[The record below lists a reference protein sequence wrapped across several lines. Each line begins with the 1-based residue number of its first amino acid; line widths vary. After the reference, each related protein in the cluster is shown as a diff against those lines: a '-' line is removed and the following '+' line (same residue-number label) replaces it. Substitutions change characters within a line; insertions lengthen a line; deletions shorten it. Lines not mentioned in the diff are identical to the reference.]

1 MIPKIN
7 TSDASDI
14 IKNGGVVIYP
24 TEGIY
29 GIGCDPYNKHSVEKI
44 FQIKGRDYDKRFIL
58 ISSQAEFLTNIIDI
72 DIAQD
77 ERLKSKD
84 FVTWIVPANDS
95 CPSWLKSDAG
105 VAVRITQHPVV
116 KDLCNKLGSPII
128 STSANY
134 ANQEYINDISIIEKL
149 FDGKVSCI
157 VNGKL
162 GNKKKPSTVR
172 DIISNELLRR

>member
-14 IKNGGVVIYP
+14 IKNGGIVIYP

-44 FQIKGRDYDKRFIL
+44 FHIKGRDYDKRFIL
-58 ISSQAEFLTNIIDI
+58 ISSQAEFLTDIIDI

-84 FVTWIVPANDS
+84 FLTWIVPAKNS

-116 KDLCNKLGSPII
+116 NDLCNKLGSPII

>member
-1 MIPKIN
+1 M
-7 TSDASDI
+7 
-14 IKNGGVVIYP
+14 
-24 TEGIY
+24 
-29 GIGCDPYNKHSVEKI
+29 
-44 FQIKGRDYDKRFIL
+44 
-58 ISSQAEFLTNIIDI
+58 TNIIDI
-72 DIAQD
+72 DIAQG

-95 CPSWLKSDAG
+95 CPTWLKSDTG

-116 KDLCNKLGSPII
+116 KDLCNKIGSPII

-134 ANQEYINDISIIEKL
+134 SNQEYINDISIIEKL

-162 GNKKKPSTVR
+162 GDEKKPSSII
-172 DIISNELLRR
+172 DIISNEVLRG

>member
-14 IKNGGVVIYP
+14 IKNGGIVIYP

-44 FQIKGRDYDKRFIL
+44 FHIKGRDYDKRFIL

-72 DIAQD
+72 DIALD

-84 FVTWIVPANDS
+84 FVTWIVPAKNS

-116 KDLCNKLGSPII
+116 NDLCNKLGSPII

>member
-1 MIPKIN
+1 MIPKVN
-7 TSDASDI
+7 TTDASDI

-44 FQIKGRDYDKRFIL
+44 FQLKGRDYDKRFIL
-58 ISSQAEFLTNIIDI
+58 ISSQAEFLTDIIDI
-72 DIAQD
+72 DTAQGS
-77 ERLKSKD
+77 RLKSSD
-84 FVTWIVPANDS
+84 FVTWIVPANNS
-95 CPSWLKSDAG
+95 CPSWLKSDNG

-134 ANQEYINDISIIEKL
+134 SNQEYINDITMIEKL

-172 DIISNELLRR
+172 DIMTNEILRR

>member
-1 MIPKIN
+1 MIPRVN
-7 TSDASDI
+7 TTDASDI

-29 GIGCDPYNKHSVEKI
+29 GIGCDPYNEHSVEKI
-44 FQIKGRDYDKRFIL
+44 FQLKGRDYDKRFIL
-58 ISSQAEFLTNIIDI
+58 ISSQAGFLTDIIDI
-72 DIAQD
+72 DISQD

-84 FVTWIVPANDS
+84 FVTWIVQANNS
-95 CPSWLKSDAG
+95 FPSWWKRYNGL
-105 VAVRITQHPVV
+105 AVRKTQHTKV
-116 KDLCNKLGSPII
+116 KDLCNKVGSSIV

-134 ANQEYINDISIIEKL
+134 SNQEYINDITVIEKL

-172 DIISNELLRR
+172 DIMTNEILRR

>member
-1 MIPKIN
+1 MIPKVN
-7 TSDASDI
+7 TTDASVI

-44 FQIKGRDYDKRFIL
+44 FQLKGRDYDKRFIL
-58 ISSQAEFLTNIIDI
+58 ISSQAEFLTDIIDI
-72 DIAQD
+72 DIAHD

-84 FVTWIVPANDS
+84 FMTWIVPANNS
-95 CPSWLKSDAG
+95 CPSWLKSDTG
-105 VAVRITQHPVV
+105 VAVRITQHSVV
-116 KDLCNKLGSPII
+116 KDLCNKLGGPII

-134 ANQEYINDISIIEKL
+134 SNQEYINDISIIEKL

-172 DIISNELLRR
+172 NIITNEVLRR

>member
-44 FQIKGRDYDKRFIL
+44 FQLKGRDYDKRFIL
-58 ISSQAEFLTNIIDI
+58 ISSQVKFLTNIIDV

-84 FVTWIVPANDS
+84 FVTWIVPANNR
-95 CPSWLKSDAG
+95 CPSWLKSDSG

-116 KDLCNKLGSPII
+116 KDLCNKLASPII

-134 ANQEYINDISIIEKL
+134 STKEYINDITIIE
-149 FDGKVSCI
+149 
-157 VNGKL
+157 
-162 GNKKKPSTVR
+162 
-172 DIISNELLRR
+172 SNF

>member
-44 FQIKGRDYDKRFIL
+44 FHIKGRDYDKRFIL
-58 ISSQAEFLTNIIDI
+58 ISSQAEFLTDIIDI

-84 FVTWIVPANDS
+84 FVTWIVPAKNS

-116 KDLCNKLGSPII
+116 NDLCNKLGSPII

-149 FDGKVSCI
+149 FNGKVSCI

-172 DIISNELLRR
+172 DIISNEVLRR

>member
-44 FQIKGRDYDKRFIL
+44 FQLKGRNYDKRFIL
-58 ISSQAEFLTNIIDI
+58 ISSQVKFLTNIIDV

-84 FVTWIVPANDS
+84 FVTWIVPANNR
-95 CPSWLKSDAG
+95 CPSWLKSDSG

-116 KDLCNKLGSPII
+116 KDLCNKLASPII

-134 ANQEYINDISIIEKL
+134 SSKEYINDITIIEKL

-157 VNGKL
+157 VKGKL
-162 GNKKKPSTVR
+162 GNKKKSSTVR
-172 DIISNELLRR
+172 DIITNEVLRR

>member
-1 MIPKIN
+1 
-7 TSDASDI
+7 
-14 IKNGGVVIYP
+14 
-24 TEGIY
+24 
-29 GIGCDPYNKHSVEKI
+29 
-44 FQIKGRDYDKRFIL
+44 
-58 ISSQAEFLTNIIDI
+58 LTDIIDI

-84 FVTWIVPANDS
+84 FVTWIVPANGS

-134 ANQEYINDISIIEKL
+134 SNQEYINDINIIEKL

-172 DIISNELLRR
+172 DIISNEVLRR

>member
-58 ISSQAEFLTNIIDI
+58 ISSQAEFLTDIIDI

-84 FVTWIVPANDS
+84 FVTWIVPAKNS
-95 CPSWLKSDAG
+95 CPSWLKSDAC

-116 KDLCNKLGSPII
+116 NDLCNKLGSPII

>member
-1 MIPKIN
+1 MIPTVN
-7 TSDASDI
+7 TTDASDI

-44 FQIKGRDYDKRFIL
+44 FQLKGRDYDKRFIL
-58 ISSQAEFLTNIIDI
+58 ISSQAEFLTDIIDI
-72 DIAQD
+72 DIARD
-77 ERLKSKD
+77 GRLKSKD
-84 FVTWIVPANDS
+84 FVTWVVPANNS
-95 CPSWLKSDAG
+95 CPSWLKSDVG

-134 ANQEYINDISIIEKL
+134 SNREYINDITIIEKL

-172 DIISNELLRR
+172 DIITNEVLRR

>member
-14 IKNGGVVIYP
+14 IKNGGIVIYP

-58 ISSQAEFLTNIIDI
+58 ISSQVEFLTDIIDTYV
-72 DIAQD
+72 ALD

>member
-44 FQIKGRDYDKRFIL
+44 FHIKGRDYDKRFIL
-58 ISSQAEFLTNIIDI
+58 ITSQVEFLTDIIDI
-72 DIAQD
+72 DIALD

-84 FVTWIVPANDS
+84 FVTWIVPAKNS

-172 DIISNELLRR
+172 DIISNEVLRR